1 MTQGNIQSNIQS
13 NSQSIAIN
21 DINLDH
27 STPVS
32 AAGKMSKALI
42 LTLAAVFALTPFT
55 IDSYLPAMPTMA
67 KAMGVDI
74 SLMSVTV
81 SLYIFG
87 LAIGQLIG
95 GPLSDKKGRG
105 YAMISGLAVFAIASI
120 LLTTATQIEVLWVWR
135 VVQAVGRRHG
145 CGW

>member
-1 MTQGNIQSNIQS
+1 MTQ
-13 NSQSIAIN
+13 NSSPSLDRSEMRIN
-21 DINLDH
+21 NTDSSDNKG
-27 STPVS
+27 S
-32 AAGKMSKALI
+32 MSKTLI

-67 KAMGVDI
+67 NAMGVDI

-95 GPLSDKKGRG
+95 GPLSDKKGRSF
-105 YAMISGLAVFAIASI
+105 AMIAGLIIFAFASL
-120 LLTTATQIEVLWVWR
+120 LLTTANQIEMLWY
-135 VVQAVGRRHG
+135 G
-145 CGW
+145 CRWCTCYHS